1 LTSAVVVL
9 LSRPESEFMSDLL
22 FKGRQVW
29 RKYMK
34 KLIAFVLLGVM
45 LVGFGCTP
53 KKTGDTTQGGTTA
66 GQTGQTSEESAT
78 TE

>member
-1 LTSAVVVL
+1 
-9 LSRPESEFMSDLL
+9 
-22 FKGRQVW
+22 
-29 RKYMK
+29 MK
-34 KLIAFVLLGVM
+34 KLIALVLLGVM

-66 GQTGQTSEESAT
+66 GQTDQTDEESAT